1 MARISLLRVG
11 KDGRVTLPKAAR
23 EALGVLG
30 GGAVAVS
37 LEAGQVTLASREK
50 SIKHAQTLYRQYATI
65 AISVDGFLSERRTE
79 AARDAQD

>member
-1 MARISLLRVG
+1 MARMNTVRVG

-30 GGAVAVS
+30 GGWVAAS
-37 LEAGQVTLASREK
+37 PEADQVTLASGEK
-50 SIKHAQTLYRQYATI
+50 SIKHAQELYRQYATN